1 MIEKKYTKQN
11 ILDLPIKKNFASND
25 FYINKSN
32 EVAYNIIQLWPNRF
46 QTTNFVSIYGPND
59 CGKSHLVN
67 IWAKKNN
74 SLILNNNSKRGVL
87 KSLKSNFFVFEDID
101 FCSNWSEISIF
112 NFINDLKASN
122 GFLLVTS
129 KKPLYQLEWSLQD
142 LISRFKSFTSIE
154 IKKPNQNLLKKI
166 MIKQFNDR
174 QLSINIEVVEYIL
187 KRINRTYQSVSD
199 IVKLIDKISFE
210 ENTPLTIPLVKKA
223 LSNL

>member
-74 SLILNNNSKRGVL
+74 AL
-87 KSLKSNFFVFEDID
+87 
-101 FCSNWSEISIF
+101 IF
-112 NFINDLKASN
+112 NSITNF
-122 GFLLVTS
+122 
-129 KKPLYQLEWSLQD
+129 YYC
-142 LISRFKSFTSIE
+142 LIFKF
-154 IKKPNQNLLKKI
+154 
-166 MIKQFNDR
+166 
-174 QLSINIEVVEYIL
+174 
-187 KRINRTYQSVSD
+187 
-199 IVKLIDKISFE
+199 
-210 ENTPLTIPLVKKA
+210 
-223 LSNL
+223 